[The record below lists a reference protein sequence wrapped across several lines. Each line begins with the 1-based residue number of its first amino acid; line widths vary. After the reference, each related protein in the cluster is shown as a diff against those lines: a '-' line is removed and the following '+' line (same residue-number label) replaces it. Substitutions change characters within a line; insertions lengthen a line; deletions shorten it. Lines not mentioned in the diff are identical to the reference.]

1 MTCIG
6 ENEAICD
13 YCGRLLRRDSEKL
26 IEIIDPISGH
36 VWHAC
41 GRCPKSLEAIHV
53 IWIAARI
60 LGGGKR

>member
-13 YCGRLLRRDSEKL
+13 YCGRLIRRDTEKL
-26 IEIIDPISGH
+26 IEVVDPVSGH

-41 GRCPKSLEAIHV
+41 GKCPDSLEAIQV
-53 IWIAARI
+53 IQLAAKI
-60 LGGGKR
+60 LGGDNP